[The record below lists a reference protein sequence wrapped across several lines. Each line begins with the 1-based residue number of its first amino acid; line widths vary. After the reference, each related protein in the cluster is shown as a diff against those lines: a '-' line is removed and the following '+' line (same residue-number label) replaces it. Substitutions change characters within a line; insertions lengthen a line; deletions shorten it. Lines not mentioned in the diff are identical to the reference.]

1 MGIAPSIAAFIT
13 NCCVALSR
21 TAEDAGRCLTL
32 GKQAV
37 HISETQLYKILGTQG
52 VISLTDDNQVV
63 IPEWLAEARN
73 RLAEQDSVLATIPE
87 LRQRGEISDL
97 MFFEGIGFTNVHSVD
112 ASAYEGADFVHDL
125 NQPGLSDI
133 VDGPYDMVFDI
144 GTMEHIFNVPNVLKN
159 IFDVVKVGGSVIHV
173 SPANN
178 VVDHGYYQFSP
189 MLFHEYYAANQ
200 YKIVRCMFTEES
212 AKEDFGEPIQFY
224 PYQPSLA
231 GTPLK
236 SSEKATYGT
245 AICVQ
250 KSEVSTGDTIPQQSS
265 YENQWNNQ

>member
-97 MFFEGIGFTNVHSVD
+97 MFFEGIAIVG
-112 ASAYEGADFVHDL
+112 DL
-125 NQPGLSDI
+125 
-133 VDGPYDMVFDI
+133 
-144 GTMEHIFNVPNVLKN
+144 
-159 IFDVVKVGGSVIHV
+159 
-173 SPANN
+173 
-178 VVDHGYYQFSP
+178 
-189 MLFHEYYAANQ
+189 
-200 YKIVRCMFTEES
+200 
-212 AKEDFGEPIQFY
+212 
-224 PYQPSLA
+224 
-231 GTPLK
+231 
-236 SSEKATYGT
+236 
-245 AICVQ
+245 
-250 KSEVSTGDTIPQQSS
+250 
-265 YENQWNNQ
+265 

>member
-1 MGIAPSIAAFIT
+1 MGIAPSIAAFIA
-13 NCCVALSR
+13 NCCVTLGR
-21 TAEDAGRCLTL
+21 KGEDAGRCLTL

-37 HISETQLYKILGTQG
+37 HISETQLYQILGTQG

-73 RLAEQDSVLATIPE
+73 RLAEQDSIGATIAE
-87 LRQRGEISDL
+87 RRQSGEISDL

-125 NQPGLSDI
+125 NQPSLSDV

-144 GTMEHIFNVPNVLKN
+144 GTMEHIFNVPGVLKN
-159 IFDVVKVGGSVIHV
+159 IFEVLKVGGSVIHV
-173 SPANN
+173 VPANN

-189 MLFHEYYAANQ
+189 MLFHEYYEANQ
-200 YKIVRCMFTEES
+200 YKIIQCVFTEES
-212 AKEDFGEPIQFY
+212 AEGLFGEPIQFY
-224 PYQPSLA
+224 QYQPNLV

-236 SSEKATYGT
+236 SSEEATYGT

-250 KSEVSTGDTIPQQSS
+250 KSEVSTGDAIPQQGN
-265 YENQWNNQ
+265 YENQWSDQ